1 MTDPLKRTWKYEY
14 DNAGDKI
21 AETDPE
27 GDKHTWGYNED
38 SQETSMVSPRGHVK
52 AGEESKYTTTT
63 ERDAQGRPIKVI
75 DPLKHETKYAY
86 DGNGNLETETNPEGQ
101 VTTYTYDADNEPI
114 KVKAPDGSVT
124 ETGYDGAGQMIS
136 GVPPVR
142 WTRLIMRLL
151 PLVDVV
157 RV

>member
-63 ERDAQGRPIKVI
+63 ERDAQGRPIKAI
-75 DPLKHETKYAY
+75 DPLKHEQNMPT
-86 DGNGNLETETNPEGQ
+86 TETATSKPKPTPKDRLRPTP
-101 VTTYTYDADNEPI
+101 TTPI
-114 KVKAPDGSVT
+114 TSRSRSKHRTAKRLKSVPNRWSGETLRGTLRLAGHGS
-124 ETGYDGAGQMIS
+124 DHAAIAS
-136 GVPPVR
+136 G
-142 WTRLIMRLL
+142 
-151 PLVDVV
+151 
-157 RV
+157 